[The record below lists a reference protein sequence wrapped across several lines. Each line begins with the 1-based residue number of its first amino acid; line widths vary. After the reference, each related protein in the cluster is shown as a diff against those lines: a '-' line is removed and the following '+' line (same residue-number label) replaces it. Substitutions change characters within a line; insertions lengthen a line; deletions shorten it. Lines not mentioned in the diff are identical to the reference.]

1 MISTQYRCDFSINN
15 HRMTQIVCANNE
27 MDAKRMI
34 EMQYRGCKIQW
45 WNTRRVK

>member
-1 MISTQYRCDFSINN
+1 MISTQYKCDFSVNN
-15 HRMTQIVCANNE
+15 RRMTQIVYASNE

-45 WNTRRVK
+45 WNTQRMK

>member
-15 HRMTQIVCANNE
+15 HRMTQIVYANNE

>member
-1 MISTQYRCDFSINN
+1 MNSTQYKCDFSVNN
-15 HRMTQIVCANNE
+15 RHMTQIVYANNE